1 VTEESIRTSQK
12 SSGSLREIAKLFLT
26 LGFTAFGGPAAHIGL
41 LRREVVER
49 RAWIDDNLFAKF
61 LGLVNL
67 IPGPNSTEMVLLVG
81 KARAGT
87 RGLFLAGICF
97 IAPAALI
104 TLAFAVLYVRY
115 GTTTGAEWLLY
126 GVKPVIIVI
135 IASALFGLSKS
146 LLAEPIGVVVAIGS
160 LAGYVAG
167 IGEIPLLIAGGI
179 VFLAWRAFEL
189 HKTRT
194 RGSTRSILPLELSA
208 LGIVLA
214 ATDAV
219 PYSAVRLFWTFFKIG
234 AVLYG
239 SGYVLIAF
247 LRSEFVVDLGWITEQ
262 QLLDAVAFGQITP
275 GPLFS
280 TSTFIGYLVGGYSG
294 ALFATV
300 AIFLPGFVFVL
311 ASSFVLKL
319 VARFTWLELALAGVS
334 AAAIGL
340 MAGVTLQLGR
350 DAFVDIQTVI
360 IALVAAYFVFRRGV
374 GSTWLIAGGAIAGV
388 LIEGTVSLI

>member
-12 SSGSLREIAKLFLT
+12 SSGSLREIAELFLT
-26 LGFTAFGGPAAHIGL
+26 LGCTAFGGPAAHIGL

-49 RAWIDDNLFAKF
+49 RAWIDDILFTKF

-115 GTTTGAEWLLY
+115 GTTAGAEWLLY

-135 IASALFGLSKS
+135 IASALLGLAKS
-146 LLAEPIGVVVAIGS
+146 LISEPIGVVVAIGS
-160 LAGYVAG
+160 LAGYLAG
-167 IGEIPLLIAGGI
+167 IGEIPLLIAGGF
-179 VFLAWRAFEL
+179 VFLAWRAFEQN
-189 HKTRT
+189 KTRT
-194 RGSTRSILPLELSA
+194 RGSLRSILPLELSA

-219 PYSAVRLFWTFFKIG
+219 PYSAARLFWTFFKIG

-294 ALFATV
+294 ALIAMI

-319 VARFTWLELALAGVS
+319 VARYTWLELALAGVS

-350 DAFVDIQTVI
+350 EAFVDIQSVI
-360 IALVAAYFVFRRGV
+360 IAIIAAYFLFRRGA
-374 GSTWLIAGGAIAGV
+374 GSTWLIAGGTIAGV
-388 LIEGTVSLI
+388 LIEGAASLI